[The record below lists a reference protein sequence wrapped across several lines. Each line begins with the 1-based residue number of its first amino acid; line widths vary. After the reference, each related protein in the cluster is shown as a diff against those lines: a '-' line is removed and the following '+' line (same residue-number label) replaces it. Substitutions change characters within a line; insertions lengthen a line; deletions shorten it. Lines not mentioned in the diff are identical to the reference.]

1 MKRAIF
7 PGSFDPVTEG
17 HLDIIRRAA
26 ALFDRFYV
34 AVMVNVDKKTLF
46 TWEERVGML
55 RKATAELVN
64 VEIVHS
70 SGLLADFAASL
81 GANTIVKGV
90 RNSSDFD
97 DEYQMAL
104 INSKLNPGLDTIFL
118 PTRSQYMYLS
128 STAVRSVAG
137 TGGDITGFVPN
148 EIMGTVLEKTA
159 EKRKQ
164 DRIGE

>member
-1 MKRAIF
+1 
-7 PGSFDPVTEG
+7 
-17 HLDIIRRAA
+17 
-26 ALFDRFYV
+26 
-34 AVMVNVDKKTLF
+34 MVNVDKKTLF

-55 RKATAELVN
+55 QKATEALGN

-97 DEYQMAL
+97 EEYQMAL
-104 INSKLNPGLDTIFL
+104 INSKLNPKLDTIFL
-118 PTRSQYMYLS
+118 PTSSRYMYLS

-137 TGGDITGFVPN
+137 TGGDITGFVPE
-148 EIMGTVLEKTA
+148 EIMGTVLDKIA